1 MFYIH
6 ILISYTNII
15 NKLQISS
22 THCPLLVL
30 VFSAISPSFP
40 STFAT
45 FPFTTF
51 FPSIPVP
58 PSLYLSF
65 SRFYSPT
72 YSSRETLSSRTA
84 ATRLMT
90 IFNRASRAAIHNP
103 ALPRHISTG
112 NRPGSPLSSESADTL
127 HPLSTFR
134 VGGPP
139 ISSRFDPPSIF
150 YILSLSYS
158 NEFFFFLFFKAW
170 IVSPVILQR

>member
-1 MFYIH
+1 MF
-6 ILISYTNII
+6 
-15 NKLQISS
+15 S
-22 THCPLLVL
+22 THCP
-30 VFSAISPSFP
+30 SSSCSPQFLHRFLRL
-40 STFAT
+40 FAT

-112 NRPGSPLSSESADTL
+112 NRPGSPLSSESTDTL

-158 NEFFFFLFFKAW
+158 NEFFFFLLFKAW
-170 IVSPVILQR
+170 IVSFVILQR